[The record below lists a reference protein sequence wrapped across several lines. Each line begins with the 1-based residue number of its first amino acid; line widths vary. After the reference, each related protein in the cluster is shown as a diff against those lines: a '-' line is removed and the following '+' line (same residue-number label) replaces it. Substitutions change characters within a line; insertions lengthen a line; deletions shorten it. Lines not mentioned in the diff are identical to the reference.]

1 MILKR
6 QLIIGFF
13 NINKL
18 NFSVEIYNG
27 INVIFMQRFFL
38 ALLFLIVLSSCHQN
52 KIETVDRAFYY
63 WKSNGYDLNDDESK
77 WIDTLNVKKIY
88 VKFFEVKYDET
99 MGNIPI
105 SKNNLHIYNYENRN
119 EEINNNVVPT
129 VFIKNEVFI
138 KSTKSE
144 IDTLISNIDF
154 LVKKY
159 KREHFETEKNEIKE
173 IQFDCDWTLK
183 SKENYFYFL
192 REFKKKSNIDLSCT
206 LRLYPYKYRTK
217 MGIPPVKKVTLMCYN
232 LIQPFE
238 NKSKNSILDI
248 EELKSYLTVD
258 KKYPLHMD
266 IALPI
271 FSWCHHYQYDQFQGF
286 TNLKVDDLKKIAT
299 KKSSLWYEVTK
310 DSVINEVYYR
320 QGDKIKFEEVNQNT
334 VEDVVKIV
342 KGRVQFDKECT
353 VLLFHLDSDNL
364 KSYNYEALDKFYTS
378 FSN

>member
-1 MILKR
+1 
-6 QLIIGFF
+6 
-13 NINKL
+13 
-18 NFSVEIYNG
+18 
-27 INVIFMQRFFL
+27 MQRFFL
-38 ALLFLIVLSSCHQN
+38 VLLFLTVLSSCHHN
-52 KIETVDRAFYY
+52 KIENIERAFYY
-63 WKSNGYDLNDDESK
+63 WKSKEYGLNDDESK
-77 WIDTLNVKKIY
+77 WFDTLNVKKLY
-88 VKFFEVKYDET
+88 VKFFEVKYDEA

-105 SKNNLHIYNYENRN
+105 SKNRLYIYNYKKKD

-129 VFIKNEVFI
+129 VFIKNDVFI
-138 KSTKSE
+138 KSSKSE
-144 IDTLISNIDF
+144 IDTLISNVEF
-154 LVKKY
+154 LIKKY
-159 KREHFETEKNEIKE
+159 KKERFSTKNNEIKE

-192 REFKKKSNIDLSCT
+192 REFQKKSNIDLSCT

-248 EELKSYLTVD
+248 DELKSYLTVD
-258 KKYPLHMD
+258 EKYPLHMD

-286 TNLKVDDLKKIAT
+286 TNLKAEDLKKIAT
-299 KKSSLWYEVTK
+299 KKSDLWYEITK

-320 QGDKIKFEEVNQNT
+320 QGDKIKFEEVNENT
-334 VEDVVKIV
+334 VEDVVKIL
-342 KGRVQFDKECT
+342 KGKVRFDKECT
-353 VLLFHLDSDNL
+353 VILFHLDSDNL